1 MPSEPASTSA
11 GATPDPF
18 ALLGLAPR
26 FDLDLAE
33 LERNYHEQSRLV
45 HPDRFATA
53 PTAERVVALTRARA
67 LNDAYQVLRRPT
79 SRAEHLLVRAGLHIG
94 DREQLEPAF
103 LMEILELRE
112 ALAEATARADLAE
125 VARHQG
131 EMAARRKALLAELA
145 AAATA
150 AAWPEAKRVLIA
162 LRYVDRY
169 LEACDVALDDA

>member
-1 MPSEPASTSA
+1 MSSEPAPTSA
-11 GATPDPF
+11 GSTPDPF

-33 LERNYHEQSRLV
+33 LERSYHEQSKLV

-53 PTAERVVALTRARA
+53 PAAERVVALARARA
-67 LNDAYQVLRRPT
+67 LNDAYQLLRKPT
-79 SRAEHLLVRAGLHIG
+79 SRAEHLLARAGQAIG

-112 ALAEATARADLAE
+112 ALAEATARAELPE
-125 VARHQG
+125 VARLQG
-131 EMAARRKALLAELA
+131 EMAARRKALLAELVTT
-145 AAATA
+145 ATA
-150 AAWPEAKRVLIA
+150 SAWPQAKRVLIA